1 MEALV
6 AIESIDARLEGCL
19 NRKNSEK
26 AVVVTHPHPLYGGN
40 MDNHVVCRMAAAF
53 QSVEISTLRFNFR
66 GTGGSSGEFD
76 NGEKEQ
82 EDVLSALDFL
92 SGEGFEQILLAG
104 YSFGAWV
111 NAHVVCNGAKV
122 ADHIMVSPPAAF
134 LSFDQ
139 VACMPHTGLIITGEK
154 DDISPPPLVNT
165 LVSRWNIPAK
175 VMVIDNGDHFYG
187 SVLDGL
193 GNILTSYLNG

>member
-19 NRKNSEK
+19 SRKSSEK

-53 QSVEISTLRFNFR
+53 QSVGISTLRFNFR
-66 GTGGSSGEFD
+66 GTGGSFGKFD

-111 NAHVVCNGAKV
+111 NAHVVSKGAKV
-122 ADHIMVSPPAAF
+122 ADHIMVSPPAGF

-154 DDISPPPLVNT
+154 DDISPPSLVNT
-165 LVSRWNIPAK
+165 LVSRWNTPAK
-175 VMVIDNGDHFYG
+175 VVVIDNGDHFYG
-187 SVLDGL
+187 SVLERL
-193 GNILTSYLNG
+193 GEILISYLNG